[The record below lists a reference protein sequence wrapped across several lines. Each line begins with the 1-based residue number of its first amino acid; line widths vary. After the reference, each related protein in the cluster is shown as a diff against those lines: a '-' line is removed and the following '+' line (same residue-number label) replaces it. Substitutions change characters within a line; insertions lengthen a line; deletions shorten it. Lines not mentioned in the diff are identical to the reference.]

1 MEGIRCNPVIVLY
14 FILAAIIPSSST
26 SMSEIA
32 AVDRRLVDKKKNG
45 CVAYNAI
52 DKCWRCDPNWAKNR
66 KRLAD
71 CAKGFGHGTY
81 GGKLGRIYVVNDCS
95 DNDMVNPK
103 PGTLRH
109 AVLLPEPLWIIFSG
123 TMNIKLRQELIFTC
137 DKTID
142 GRGFEVHISGGA
154 GFMLQFVR
162 NIIIH
167 GVHMY
172 DIVEKSGG
180 MIRSEPHHVGIRGKS
195 DGDAISIFK
204 SSQIWVDHC
213 SFANSYDGLIDIVAA
228 STNIT
233 ISNCH
238 FVKHDKALLFGASAE
253 MPEDKIMKV
262 TLAYNHF
269 GKGLTQ
275 RLPAVRF
282 GFVHVVN
289 NDYTQWKSYAI
300 GGGDGATI
308 ISQGN
313 RFIAPDGACKE
324 VTNRRQVPESVW
336 RKWTWRSEGD
346 LLLNGAYF
354 RESGNPHWAKT
365 YKGPPLIPAQPA
377 ESVAKL
383 TKSVGAN
390 LGCKVGVP
398 C

>member
-1 MEGIRCNPVIVLY
+1 MEGGQCNQVLVLC
-14 FILAAIIPSSST
+14 FILVAIVPWSMAHST
-26 SMSEIA
+26 AISIRSPQ
-32 AVDRRLVDKKKNG
+32 VKKNKG
-45 CVAYNAI
+45 QCKAYNPI
-52 DKCWRCDPNWAKNR
+52 DKCWRCDRNWGKNR

-81 GGKLGRIYVVNDCS
+81 GGKMGRIYVVNDSS
-95 DNDMVNPK
+95 DRNVIDPK

-109 AVLLPEPLWIIFSG
+109 AVLQPEPLWIIFSSKM
-123 TMNIKLRQELIFTC
+123 TIRLTQELIFTS

-142 GRGFEVHISGGA
+142 GRGCEVHVAGGA
-154 GFMLQFVR
+154 GFMLQFVH
-162 NIIIH
+162 NVIIH
-167 GVHMY
+167 GLHMY
-172 DIVEKSGG
+172 DIVEGSGG
-180 MIRSEPHHVGIRGKS
+180 MIRSKTDHVGIRGRS

-204 SSQIWVDHC
+204 SSQVWVDHC
-213 SFANSYDGLIDIVAA
+213 SFASSYDGLIDIVAA
-228 STNIT
+228 STNVT

-238 FVKHDKALLFGASAE
+238 FVKHDKALLFGASDKT
-253 MPEDKIMKV
+253 PEDKIMKV

-289 NDYTQWKSYAI
+289 NDYTEWQSYAI
-300 GGGDGATI
+300 GGADGATI

-313 RFIAPDGACKE
+313 RFTAANGACKE
-324 VTNRRQVPESVW
+324 VTKREQVPESIW

-354 RESGNPHWAKT
+354 RQSGNPHWAKT
-365 YKGPPLIPAQPA
+365 YKGYPLIPAQPA
-377 ESVAKL
+377 VTVPQL
-383 TKSVGAN
+383 TKYVGASLN
-390 LGCKVGVP
+390 CKVGSP